1 MWQDPNFS
9 KSQKGYR
16 MALTAEKK
24 QEIILTYRRDDKD
37 TGSPEVQI
45 ALLTHEITELNEHL
59 KIHIHDFHSRR
70 GLFQK
75 IGHRRRLLSYLRFK
89 DVNRYQELITKLGIR
104 R

>member
-1 MWQDPNFS
+1 
-9 KSQKGYR
+9 
-16 MALTAEKK
+16 MALSAQKK
-24 QEIILTYRRDDKD
+24 QEIITAYRRDDSD

-45 ALLTHEITELNEHL
+45 ALLTFEIEELNSHL
-59 KIHIHDFHSRR
+59 KTHIHDFHSRR

-89 DVNRYQELITKLGIR
+89 DVNRYQELIVKLGIR

>member
-1 MWQDPNFS
+1 
-9 KSQKGYR
+9 
-16 MALTAEKK
+16 MALDAQKK
-24 QEIILTYRRDDKD
+24 QEIIESFRRDDKD

-45 ALLTHEITELNEHL
+45 ALLTHEIEELNQHL
-59 KIHIHDFHSRR
+59 KQHNHDFHSRR

-89 DVNRYQELITKLGIR
+89 DVERYQALIEKLGIR

>member
-1 MWQDPNFS
+1 
-9 KSQKGYR
+9 
-16 MALTAEKK
+16 MALAVDKK
-24 QEIILTYRRDDKD
+24 QEIIQAYRRDDRD

-45 ALLTHEITELNEHL
+45 ALLTHEINDLNDHL
-59 KIHIHDFHSRR
+59 KTHIHDFHSRR

-89 DVNRYQELITKLGIR
+89 DVTRYQELIVKLGIR

>member
-1 MWQDPNFS
+1 
-9 KSQKGYR
+9 
-16 MALTAEKK
+16 
-24 QEIILTYRRDDKD
+24 
-37 TGSPEVQI
+37 
-45 ALLTHEITELNEHL
+45 
-59 KIHIHDFHSRR
+59 DFHSRR